1 MGPQLPALTIYKLF
15 RKQFLLSPV
24 TDKDYTPEFALMY
37 SQVKSCIYIFIAKKK
52 KSIISSSRIPGLN
65 FYTSIQKRKQQQI
78 ISDLKSKI

>member
-52 KSIISSSRIPGLN
+52 E
-65 FYTSIQKRKQQQI
+65 F
-78 ISDLKSKI
+78 

>member
-52 KSIISSSRIPGLN
+52 KALLAQVGFQVLIFIHQYKKENNNKLSL
-65 FYTSIQKRKQQQI
+65 T
-78 ISDLKSKI
+78 